1 MRDEKVE
8 YVVFYEAEHF
18 ERIKTYEYK
27 EQYNLKFNVSNKIIL
42 KFALKLSDFD
52 VEIKKK
58 WVFNLFLF
66 LMEFFVEEELKRIS
80 EKMKL
85 FSIMEKLLENKI
97 SAIIKD
103 ELEKII

>member
-1 MRDEKVE
+1 
-8 YVVFYEAEHF
+8 
-18 ERIKTYEYK
+18 
-27 EQYNLKFNVSNKIIL
+27 
-42 KFALKLSDFD
+42 
-52 VEIKKK
+52 
-58 WVFNLFLF
+58 
-66 LMEFFVEEELKRIS
+66 MEFFVEEELKRIS

>member
-1 MRDEKVE
+1 MRDENIE

-27 EQYNLKFNVSNKIIL
+27 EQYNPKFNVSNKIIL